1 WVRMVQPHSGVGKGF
16 YFIPE
21 IGEEVLVGFEG
32 GNAEKPYI
40 IGAHYN
46 GKQSSGYATADN
58 SFKVIKTQTG
68 HYLEF
73 EELKGIK
80 LADKKGNIFH
90 IDSTADTL
98 NIEALQTINL
108 KAPNINLIATQNITS
123 SAGLNI
129 TESAGMDHSTSAGAM
144 MIQEAVADYSLTAAN
159 ISEVAQGEKKSK
171 AKEINEN
178 SSEHTANSEGK
189 INVHAQKNIHKNSGE
204 KTNFH

>member
-1 WVRMVQPHSGVGKGF
+1 MAAPPYTDPHCLAHAESQPATVVDNNDPQGLGRIKVHFYWGTGGNQQTDWVRMLQPHSDVGKGF

-40 IGAHYN
+40 IGTQYN

-80 LADKKGNIFH
+80 LADKKGNIF
-90 IDSTADTL
+90 I
-98 NIEALQTINL
+98 
-108 KAPNINLIATQNITS
+108 
-123 SAGLNI
+123 
-129 TESAGMDHSTSAGAM
+129 
-144 MIQEAVADYSLTAAN
+144 LTALP
-159 ISEVAQGEKKSK
+159 
-171 AKEINEN
+171 
-178 SSEHTANSEGK
+178 TR
-189 INVHAQKNIHKNSGE
+189 
-204 KTNFH
+204 

>member
-1 WVRMVQPHSGVGKGF
+1 MVQPHSGAGKGF

-21 IGEEVLVGFEG
+21 IGEEVMVGFEG
-32 GNAEKPYI
+32 GNADKPYV
-40 IGAHYN
+40 IGTHYN
-46 GKQSSGYATADN
+46 GTQSSGYATADN

-108 KAPNINLIATQNITS
+108 KAPNINLIATQNITT
-123 SAGLNI
+123 N
-129 TESAGMDHSTSAGAM
+129 AGM
-144 MIQEAVADYSLTAAN
+144 N
-159 ISEVAQGEKKSK
+159 ISETAGVDKTTTVGIMHNVFVGGDSELKVKGKLTETIEGDIQTHTKEGMIMNSQKDVAYNTEGEITKHSNSSVQVNSTEKSK
-171 AKEINEN
+171 
-178 SSEHTANSEGK
+178 
-189 INVHAQKNIHKNSGE
+189 
-204 KTNFH
+204 FF